1 MFRSRLRSRP
11 FVATLAGTL
20 VALLALGALLVVS
33 HRAFKPPPPV
43 SVTPL
48 SDAQSRSQV
57 IEVARQ
63 FAGAGK
69 LRAPTAGYLLVSCSS
84 VEQPPYQGIIY
95 VTFDV
100 PRVAETKAYFDEIE
114 TAMTAAGWRRGE
126 PPGRHPGGRTLAK
139 NGLVAIYYRH
149 PDLPGRGVLQVYGE
163 CRNLTD
169 HRQDSTGFVDVTG
182 ELVG

>member
-1 MFRSRLRSRP
+1 MLRSRLRSRP
-11 FVATLAGTL
+11 VIATLAGTL
-20 VALLALGALLVVS
+20 VALLALGALLIVS
-33 HRAFKPPPPV
+33 HRAFKPPAAAP
-43 SVTPL
+43 VTPL

-84 VEQPPYQGIIY
+84 AEQPPYQGIVY
-95 VTFDV
+95 LTFDV

-114 TAMTAAGWRRGE
+114 NAMTAAGWRRGE
-126 PPGRHPGGRTLAK
+126 PPGRHPGGRTLAR

-163 CRNLTD
+163 CRNLTE
-169 HRQDSTGFVDVTG
+169 HGQNSTGFIDVTG